1 MYRRVYTLLAMHR
14 RSRRTK
20 SAASAARRLD
30 PLLVVSGA
38 HHRAV
43 RDLAARDRR
52 TMRVIT
58 ETAIEEYA
66 RRHGIEIQS
75 RGAAIQEGAAT

>member
-1 MYRRVYTLLAMHR
+1 
-14 RSRRTK
+14 
-20 SAASAARRLD
+20 
-30 PLLVVSGA
+30 
-38 HHRAV
+38 
-43 RDLAARDRR
+43 
-52 TMRVIT
+52 MRVIT